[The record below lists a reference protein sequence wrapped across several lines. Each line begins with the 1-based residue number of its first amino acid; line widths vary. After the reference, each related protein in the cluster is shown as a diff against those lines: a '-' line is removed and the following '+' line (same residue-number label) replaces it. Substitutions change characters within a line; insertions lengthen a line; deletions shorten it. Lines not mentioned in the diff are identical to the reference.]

1 MDETSGRTVRRL
13 DARSL
18 RALAHPLRVRILE
31 LLHDGPA
38 TATTLGDLLGESS
51 GTTSWHLRQLAE
63 HGLIVED
70 AKRGN
75 RRERWWK
82 LGQDRTQLRT
92 VDFAGDPQT
101 KGAMD
106 IVLYEMA
113 ASGYQRVGNWIAEAA
128 DWPDDWQRAWDMSD
142 FDLRLTP
149 VELRELTKE
158 VHAIVERYRRADRP
172 GDETVLVQMQMFPR
186 RGTTRPS

>member
-1 MDETSGRTVRRL
+1 MDEEPTVRRI

-31 LLHDGPA
+31 LLLDGPA
-38 TATTLGDLLGESS
+38 TATTLGELLGESS

-70 AKRGN
+70 TSRGN

-82 LGQDRTQLRT
+82 LGQDRMQLRT
-92 VDFAGDPQT
+92 VDFVDDPRA

-128 DWPDDWQRAWDMSD
+128 SWPDDWQRAWDMSD

-149 VELRELTKE
+149 VELRELTRE
-158 VHAIVERYRRADRP
+158 LHAVVERYRRAGRP
-172 GDETVLVQMQMFPR
+172 DDETVHVQMQMFPR
-186 RGTTRPS
+186 RATARPS